1 MINKNIKKIALIIIL
16 AISILPSFS
25 FAQEKLD
32 YSGLVKCDGV
42 ITPGET
48 ERQKVC
54 DFNALME
61 TVRSAI
67 SWLFYI
73 TIPIAT
79 VAFAYAGIMYMTGV
93 PGKIETARSIFQSVA
108 YGFIIMLVAWIA
120 VITVVDWFVEKNS
133 GFDIFIGK

>member
-1 MINKNIKKIALIIIL
+1 MINKKLKNIIFALVLALSIIPNI
-16 AISILPSFS
+16 S

-32 YSGLVKCDGV
+32 YSGLVQCDGV

-48 ERQKVC
+48 ERQRVC

-61 TVRSAI
+61 TVRYI
-67 SWLFYI
+67 INWLFLI

-79 VAFAYAGIMYMTGV
+79 VAFAYAGILYMTGS
-93 PGKIETARSIFQSVA
+93 PGNIGTAKSIFQSVA
-108 YGFIIMLVAWIA
+108 YGFIIMLVAWIS
-120 VITVVDWFVEKNS
+120 VVTIVDWFVEKNS